1 MARERAPARNAGLPL
16 AEQMIEAHGGA
27 ALWNRLQEVQVR
39 AAFGGTGFR
48 MKLLKVPIRATITVR
63 RGGQHVTLGPYP
75 STGRRG
81 VFEGS
86 EVRIESADGRVLSS
100 RSQPRLA
107 FRDFRHL
114 FRWDALDLLYF
125 AGYAMWTYLCV
136 PFVLTDPAYELRPAG
151 TWQEGGQTWRKL
163 HVRFPSGI
171 HTHSRDQ
178 VLYADERGRIV
189 RHDYT
194 AEPFGAGAKAA
205 HYSTG
210 HQDFNGLV
218 VPARRRVHPRRADG
232 TPRPHP
238 TLVWINVEDV
248 AVVAG
253 NQITGGPPRGGRT
266 HDNDR
271 AGVRADQALP
281 GGHRP

>member
-48 MKLLKVPIRATITVR
+48 MKLLKVPIRTTITVR
-63 RGGQHVTLGPYP
+63 RAGQHVTLGPYP
-75 STGRRG
+75 CTGRRG

-210 HQDFNGLV
+210 HQDFDGLV

-232 TPRPHP
+232 SPRPHP

-253 NQITGGPPRGGRT
+253 NQITSGPPRGGRT

-281 GGHRP
+281 GSHRP

>member
-48 MKLLKVPIRATITVR
+48 MKLLKVPIRTTITVR

-248 AVVAG
+248 AVAAG
-253 NQITGGPPRGGRT
+253 NQITSGPPRGGRT

-281 GGHRP
+281 GSHRP

>member
-1 MARERAPARNAGLPL
+1 MARDSAAARHAGLTL
-16 AEQMIEAHGGA
+16 AEQMIEAHGGG
-27 ALWNRLQEVQVR
+27 ALWNRLQAVRVR
-39 AAFGGTGFR
+39 AAFGGTGFQV
-48 MKLLKVPIRATITVR
+48 KLLNVPVRATITVR
-63 RGGQHVTLGPYP
+63 HGGQHVTLEPYP

-86 EVRIESADGRVLSS
+86 EVRIESADGRVLSR
-100 RSQPRLA
+100 RSQPRRA

-114 FRWDALDLLYF
+114 FRWDSLDLLYF

-136 PFVLTDPAYELRPAG
+136 PFVLTDPAYELHPAG

-171 HTHSRDQ
+171 HTHSRD
-178 VLYADERGRIV
+178 ERGRIV

-194 AEPFGAGAKAA
+194 AEPFGAWARAA

-210 HQDFNGLV
+210 HQDFDGLV
-218 VPARRRVHPRRADG
+218 VPTRRRVHPRRADG
-232 TPRPHP
+232 SPRSHP
-238 TLVWINVEDV
+238 TLVWINVKDV

-253 NQITGGPPRGGRT
+253 NQITSGPPRG
-266 HDNDR
+266 
-271 AGVRADQALP
+271 
-281 GGHRP
+281 

>member
-27 ALWNRLQEVQVR
+27 ELWERLDAVR
-39 AAFGGTGFR
+39 IRVAFGGTGFR
-48 MKLLKVPIRATITVR
+48 MKLLKVPIRTTITVR

-210 HQDFNGLV
+210 HQDFGGLV
-218 VPARRRVHPRRADG
+218 VPTRRRVHPRRADG
-232 TPRPHP
+232 SPRPHP

-248 AVVAG
+248 AAVAG
-253 NQITGGPPRGGRT
+253 NQITSGPPRGGRT

>member
-48 MKLLKVPIRATITVR
+48 MKLLKVPIRTTITVR

-210 HQDFNGLV
+210 HRDFGGLV

-232 TPRPHP
+232 SPRPHP

-248 AVVAG
+248 AAVAG
-253 NQITGGPPRGGRT
+253 NQITSGPPRGGRT

>member
-48 MKLLKVPIRATITVR
+48 MKLLKVPIRTTITVR

-210 HQDFNGLV
+210 HQDFGGLV
-218 VPARRRVHPRRADG
+218 VPTRRRVHPRRADG
-232 TPRPHP
+232 SPRPHP

-248 AVVAG
+248 AAVAG
-253 NQITGGPPRGGRT
+253 NQITSGPPRGGRT

>member
-1 MARERAPARNAGLPL
+1 MAGNSAPARNAGLAL

-27 ALWNRLQEVQVR
+27 ALWNQLDAVRVR

-48 MKLLKVPIRATITVR
+48 MKLLKVPIRATIIVR

-194 AEPFGAGAKAA
+194 AEPFGAWARAA

-210 HQDFNGLV
+210 HQDFDGLV
-218 VPARRRVHPRRADG
+218 VPTRRRVHPRRADG
-232 TPRPHP
+232 SPRSHP
-238 TLVWINVEDV
+238 TLVWINVKDV

-253 NQITGGPPRGGRT
+253 NQITSGPPRG
-266 HDNDR
+266 
-271 AGVRADQALP
+271 
-281 GGHRP
+281 